1 MARARKR
8 RTLTRQGVS
17 EGEIASELAVMQEEE
32 SDDDEEISEDD
43 DDDEDGDKSNQFY
56 GIGDDGKMGT
66 PAPPAPPA
74 PPRAATRRHCALPR
88 PLFAQR
94 RTRRLLG
101 TTARALRRPHS
112 SHPPL
117 SRPRRVP
124 LLQGRRRAALL
135 RWV

>member
-66 PAPPAPPA
+66 PAPPRAA
-74 PPRAATRRHCALPR
+74 RAATRRHCALPR

-101 TTARALRRPHS
+101 TTARVLRRPHS
-112 SHPPL
+112 SHAPL

-135 RWV
+135 RWM